1 MHHVD
6 VLLSRAEFPTMRK
19 KKKIKLTHATQPARL
34 AAPSNLT
41 GAFPMYTRTETAL
54 ITLQPPN
61 SVANQHWSL
70 V

>member
-1 MHHVD
+1 
-6 VLLSRAEFPTMRK
+6 MRK